1 MFDYL
6 VLSTGLVTD
15 HDLRPELSQV
25 SGKIARWQDVFDA
38 PADQKHPILDAH
50 PYLSE
55 GFEFT
60 PVSAD
65 DAPAIKGL
73 YAFNY
78 SALVSMGL
86 SAAALTGLGYAI
98 PRLAQ
103 AIASSLFLE
112 DKTEWVQ
119 RYLDYDEVEFVS
131 TWAPTQREKVVS

>member
-1 MFDYL
+1 MLFR
-6 VLSTGLVTD
+6 S
-15 HDLRPELSQV
+15 
-25 SGKIARWQDVFDA
+25 
-38 PADQKHPILDAH
+38 KHPILDAH